1 MGDSA
6 VSKWAPGNSYGPVL
20 SQTDLYLLGTELE
33 INPILANKHNFHLV
47 FNLVTGQTGGFNN
60 NARDRDLTFTAK
72 DEPATLPRVAQLMII
87 TEISPWCTIIK
98 NERGVTMG
106 DVCTMI
112 WKDYT
117 EHYVSDAEFGALPPR
132 LQEQV
137 KRTAMNNL
145 SQAAGWPQQMYY
157 APQAPPNRYKRVDWL
172 RERIFFEG
180 LKLND
185 QYTTSR
191 LGFKAPNVFVMSLA
205 P

>member
-1 MGDSA
+1 MGDQA
-6 VSKWAPGNSYGPVL
+6 VSKWAPGTAYGPVL

-33 INPILANKHNFHLV
+33 INPILANQHNFHLV

-117 EHYVSDAEFGALPPR
+117 DHYVTDVEFGALPPR

-137 KRTAMNNL
+137 KRTAMHNL

-157 APQAPPNRYKRVDWL
+157 APAAPPNRYKRVDWL

-180 LKLND
+180 LKLNGT
-185 QYTTSR
+185 YTTSR
-191 LGFKAPNVFVMSLA
+191 LGFKAPNVFVMTLV